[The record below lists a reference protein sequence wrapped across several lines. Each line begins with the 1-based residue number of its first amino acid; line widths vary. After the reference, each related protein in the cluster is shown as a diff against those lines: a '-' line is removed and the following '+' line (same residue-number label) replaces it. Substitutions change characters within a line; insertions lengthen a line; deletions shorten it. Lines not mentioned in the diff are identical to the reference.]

1 MNPTWLKLAH
11 FSIQVFQI
19 TWLIRGY
26 NLCMV
31 ILNFHI
37 AKELLS
43 NSVGYFTNWQCEP
56 LVLSEDERSM
66 AIARAIWWFYIS
78 KAVEMLASRFP

>member
-1 MNPTWLKLAH
+1 
-11 FSIQVFQI
+11 
-19 TWLIRGY
+19 
-26 NLCMV
+26 MV

-37 AKELLS
+37 ARELLS

-56 LVLSEDERSM
+56 LTFSEDERSM

-78 KAVEMLASRFP
+78 KAVEMLVGGGHFSMRCKIDIILLL